1 MHNQYIKDTS
11 GNIYIGLN
19 NHDRKYCWYISAL
32 QRLHSS
38 KSLNEQFTS
47 KPKNI
52 YLEPLYYY
60 SLLNNITDL
69 NQNNLKKYH
78 NLIYE
83 SLERCISTFSNVID
97 NGGIPDHMLIG
108 FMLPII
114 YIEYHNI
121 NLIENIV
128 KELNIN
134 PTRFNNLLYSNQCK
148 YMFRATKNNKLN
160 NDIEQAYILISN
172 ELGGKVIN
180 TNNNFLISTMHVY
193 FNNFN
198 DSNGGIYPGH
208 AINLVYGYTDVN
220 QNHPKLYIIDDS
232 TTIMPL
238 DLYLNYHT
246 KEIGYCDVMDIS
258 DNVINELKNNDIK
271 INMRMHRCV
280 LDLSERENTD
290 IKSMIN
296 VPPTIMGGN
305 KEIKE
310 NNEESVNKNV
320 NNYENNNEKINKTN
334 TNTNDD
340 IIFEH
345 QEIIPKNNDKHVN
358 NYEKIYNSFN
368 YNFLNY
374 KFIIILVVVLVVIII
389 IFVFIKSRN
398 KSEIY
403 DTETYK
409 SETYKSLMPK
419 KRKINIKNPSYN
431 DIKAQVAFSS
441 NYEIDPNTLNENES
455 EENIKNKN

>member
-1 MHNQYIKDTS
+1 MHNQYVKDTL

-38 KSLNEQFTS
+38 KSLNEQFTV

-78 NLIYE
+78 NLIHE
-83 SLERCISTFSNVID
+83 SLEECINTFSNVVD
-97 NGGIPDHMLIG
+97 NGGIPDHMLVG
-108 FMLPII
+108 FMLPMI
-114 YIEYHNI
+114 YIEYNNI

-134 PTRFNNLLYSNQCK
+134 PTRFNKLLYSNQCK

-172 ELGGKVIN
+172 ELNNKVIN
-180 TNNNFLISTMHVY
+180 TNNNFLITTMHVY

-198 DSNGGIYPGH
+198 DKNDGVYPGH
-208 AINLVYGYTDVN
+208 AINLVYGYTDTN
-220 QNHPKLYIIDDS
+220 PSIPKLYIIDDS
-232 TTIMPL
+232 TTIMPI

-246 KEIGYCDVMDIS
+246 KEIGYCDIMDLN
-258 DNVINELKNNDIK
+258 DNIINELKSNDIK

-290 IKSMIN
+290 IQNIVN
-296 VPPTIMGGN
+296 NPIITGGN
-305 KEIKE
+305 NEIINR
-310 NNEESVNKNV
+310 NNEITE
-320 NNYENNNEKINKTN
+320 IN
-334 TNTNDD
+334 NTNDD
-340 IIFEH
+340 KIFEH
-345 QEIIPKNNDKHVN
+345 QEIIPKDNDKQIN
-358 NYEKIYNSFN
+358 NYEKIYNTIN
-368 YNFLNY
+368 HNFLNY
-374 KFIIILVVVLVVIII
+374 KLILILIIILIIIII
-389 IFVFIKSRN
+389 IFIFIKSRN
-398 KSEIY
+398 K
-403 DTETYK
+403 TETYK
-409 SETYKSLMPK
+409 SLST
-419 KRKINIKNPSYN
+419 KRQKMNIINPSFN
-431 DIKAQVAFSS
+431 DIKAQVSLSS
-441 NYEIDPNTLNENES
+441 NYEINPELLSETNETD
-455 EENIKNKN
+455 KNKN

>member
-47 KPKNI
+47 KPKSI

-97 NGGIPDHMLIG
+97 NGGIPDHMLVG

-160 NDIEQAYILISN
+160 NDIEQVYILISN
-172 ELGGKVIN
+172 ELGGKTIN
-180 TNNNFLISTMHVY
+180 VNNNFLITTMHVY

-198 DSNGGIYPGH
+198 DSNNGIYPGH

-220 QNHPKLYIIDDS
+220 QNQPKLYIIDDS

-258 DNVINELKNNDIK
+258 DNVINELKDNDIK

-290 IKSMIN
+290 IKSMVSN
-296 VPPTIMGGN
+296 PPTIMGGN
-305 KEIKE
+305 KEIKQNNEE
-310 NNEESVNKNV
+310 NNEDANKNV
-320 NNYENNNEKINKTN
+320 NNYENNKDI
-334 TNTNDD
+334 NTNDD
-340 IIFEH
+340 LIFDH
-345 QEIIPKNNDKHVN
+345 QEIIPKNNDKHIN
-358 NYEKIYNSFN
+358 NYEKIYNSIN
-368 YNFLNY
+368 YNFFNY
-374 KFIIILVVVLVVIII
+374 KFILILVIILIVIII

-409 SETYKSLMPK
+409 PETYKSLMPK

-441 NYEIDPNTLNENES
+441 NYEIDPNTLNENEP
-455 EENIKNKN
+455 EENNKNKN

>member
-47 KPKNI
+47 KPKSI

-83 SLERCISTFSNVID
+83 SLENCISTFSNVVD
-97 NGGIPDHMLIG
+97 DGGIPDHMLVG

-114 YIEYHNI
+114 YIEYNNI

-134 PTRFNNLLYSNQCK
+134 PTRFNKLLYSNQCK
-148 YMFRATKNNKLN
+148 YMFRATKNIKLN

-172 ELGGKVIN
+172 ELGGKIIN
-180 TNNNFLISTMHVY
+180 INNNFLITTMHVY

-198 DSNGGIYPGH
+198 DKNDGVYPGH
-208 AINLVYGYTDVN
+208 AINLVYGYTDTN
-220 QNHPKLYIIDDS
+220 QNNPKLYIIDDS
-232 TTIMPL
+232 TTIMPI

-246 KEIGYCDVMDIS
+246 KEIGYCDVMDLN
-258 DNVINELKNNDIK
+258 DNIINELKSNDIK

-290 IKSMIN
+290 ISNLTNI
-296 VPPTIMGGN
+296 PPGIIGGN
-305 KEIKE
+305 K
-310 NNEESVNKNV
+310 NNDE
-320 NNYENNNEKINKTN
+320 
-334 TNTNDD
+334 

-345 QEIIPKNNDKHVN
+345 QENIPKTNEIPKINN
-358 NYEKIYNSFN
+358 NYEKIYTNIN

-374 KFIIILVVVLVVIII
+374 KLIIILIIILTIIII
-389 IFVFIKSRN
+389 IFIFIKSKN
-398 KSEIY
+398 K
-403 DTETYK
+403 TETYK
-409 SETYKSLMPK
+409 TISPK
-419 KRKINIKNPSYN
+419 KSKIKIINPSYN
-431 DIKAQVAFSS
+431 DIKSQVSLSS
-441 NYEIDPNTLNENES
+441 NYEINPETLDEKD
-455 EENIKNKN
+455 KNSN

>member
-47 KPKNI
+47 KPKSI

-83 SLERCISTFSNVID
+83 SLENCISTFGNVVD
-97 NGGIPDHMLIG
+97 DGGIPDHMLVG

-114 YIEYHNI
+114 YIEYNNI

-134 PTRFNNLLYSNQCK
+134 PTRFNKLLYSNQCK

-172 ELGGKVIN
+172 ELGGKIIN
-180 TNNNFLISTMHVY
+180 INNNFLITTMHVY

-198 DSNGGIYPGH
+198 DKNDGVYPGH
-208 AINLVYGYTDVN
+208 AINLVYGYTDTN
-220 QNHPKLYIIDDS
+220 QNNPKLYIIDDS
-232 TTIMPL
+232 TTIMPI

-246 KEIGYCDVMDIS
+246 KEIGYCDVMDLN
-258 DNVINELKNNDIK
+258 DNIINELKSNDIK

-290 IKSMIN
+290 ISNLTNI
-296 VPPTIMGGN
+296 PPGIIGGN
-305 KEIKE
+305 K
-310 NNEESVNKNV
+310 NNDE
-320 NNYENNNEKINKTN
+320 
-334 TNTNDD
+334 

-345 QEIIPKNNDKHVN
+345 QENIPKTNEIPKINN
-358 NYEKIYNSFN
+358 NYEKIYTNIN

-374 KFIIILVVVLVVIII
+374 KLIIILVIILIIIII
-389 IFVFIKSRN
+389 IFIFIKSKN
-398 KSEIY
+398 K
-403 DTETYK
+403 TETYK
-409 SETYKSLMPK
+409 TISPK
-419 KRKINIKNPSYN
+419 KSKIKIINPSYN
-431 DIKAQVAFSS
+431 DIKSQVSLSS
-441 NYEIDPNTLNENES
+441 NYEINPETLEEKDKNPN
-455 EENIKNKN
+455 

>member
-47 KPKNI
+47 KPKSI

-83 SLERCISTFSNVID
+83 SLENCISTFSNVID
-97 NGGIPDHMLIG
+97 DGGIPDHMLVG
-108 FMLPII
+108 FILPII
-114 YIEYHNI
+114 YIEYNNI

-134 PTRFNNLLYSNQCK
+134 PTRFNKLLYSNQCK
-148 YMFRATKNNKLN
+148 YMFRATKNIKLN

-172 ELGGKVIN
+172 ELGGKIIN
-180 TNNNFLISTMHVY
+180 INNNFLITTMHVY

-198 DSNGGIYPGH
+198 DKNDGVYPGH
-208 AINLVYGYTDVN
+208 AINLVYGYTDTN
-220 QNHPKLYIIDDS
+220 QNNPKLYIIDDS
-232 TTIMPL
+232 TTIMPI

-246 KEIGYCDVMDIS
+246 KEIGYCDVMDLN
-258 DNVINELKNNDIK
+258 DNIINKLKSNDIK

-290 IKSMIN
+290 ISNLTNI
-296 VPPTIMGGN
+296 PPGIIGGN
-305 KEIKE
+305 K
-310 NNEESVNKNV
+310 NNDE
-320 NNYENNNEKINKTN
+320 
-334 TNTNDD
+334 

-345 QEIIPKNNDKHVN
+345 QENIPKTNEIPKINN
-358 NYEKIYNSFN
+358 NYEKIYTNIN

-374 KFIIILVVVLVVIII
+374 KLIIILVIILIIIII
-389 IFVFIKSRN
+389 IFIFIKSKN
-398 KSEIY
+398 K
-403 DTETYK
+403 TETYK
-409 SETYKSLMPK
+409 TISPK
-419 KRKINIKNPSYN
+419 KSKIKIINPSYN
-431 DIKAQVAFSS
+431 DIKSQVSLSS
-441 NYEIDPNTLNENES
+441 NYEINPETLDEKDKNPN
-455 EENIKNKN
+455 

>member
-1 MHNQYIKDTS
+1 MHNQYVKDTT

-47 KPKNI
+47 KPKSI

-97 NGGIPDHMLIG
+97 NGGIPDHMLVG

-172 ELGGKVIN
+172 ELGGKTIN
-180 TNNNFLISTMHVY
+180 VNNNFLITTMHVY

-198 DSNGGIYPGH
+198 DSNNGIYPGH

-220 QNHPKLYIIDDS
+220 QNTPKLYIIDDS

-258 DNVINELKNNDIK
+258 DNVINELKDNDIK

-290 IKSMIN
+290 IKSMITN
-296 VPPTIMGGN
+296 PPTIMGGN

-310 NNEESVNKNV
+310 NNEENNEDVNKNV
-320 NNYENNNEKINKTN
+320 NNYENNKDI
-334 TNTNDD
+334 NTNDD
-340 IIFEH
+340 LIFDH

-358 NYEKIYNSFN
+358 NYEKIYNSIN
-368 YNFLNY
+368 YNFFNY
-374 KFIIILVVVLVVIII
+374 KFILILVIILIVIII

-409 SETYKSLMPK
+409 PETYKSLMPK

-441 NYEIDPNTLNENES
+441 NYEIDPNTLNENEP
-455 EENIKNKN
+455 EENNKNKN

>member
-1 MHNQYIKDTS
+1 MHNQYIKDTL

-47 KPKNI
+47 KPKSI

-83 SLERCISTFSNVID
+83 SLENCISTFSNVID
-97 NGGIPDHMLIG
+97 NGGIPDHMLVG

-172 ELGGKVIN
+172 ELGGKTIN
-180 TNNNFLISTMHVY
+180 VNNNFLISLFLSSLITL
-193 FNNFN
+193 
-198 DSNGGIYPGH
+198 S
-208 AINLVYGYTDVN
+208 L
-220 QNHPKLYIIDDS
+220 
-232 TTIMPL
+232 
-238 DLYLNYHT
+238 
-246 KEIGYCDVMDIS
+246 IS
-258 DNVINELKNNDIK
+258 IT
-271 INMRMHRCV
+271 
-280 LDLSERENTD
+280 S
-290 IKSMIN
+290 
-296 VPPTIMGGN
+296 
-305 KEIKE
+305 
-310 NNEESVNKNV
+310 
-320 NNYENNNEKINKTN
+320 
-334 TNTNDD
+334 
-340 IIFEH
+340 
-345 QEIIPKNNDKHVN
+345 Q
-358 NYEKIYNSFN
+358 
-368 YNFLNY
+368 
-374 KFIIILVVVLVVIII
+374 
-389 IFVFIKSRN
+389 
-398 KSEIY
+398 
-403 DTETYK
+403 
-409 SETYKSLMPK
+409 
-419 KRKINIKNPSYN
+419 
-431 DIKAQVAFSS
+431 
-441 NYEIDPNTLNENES
+441 
-455 EENIKNKN
+455 